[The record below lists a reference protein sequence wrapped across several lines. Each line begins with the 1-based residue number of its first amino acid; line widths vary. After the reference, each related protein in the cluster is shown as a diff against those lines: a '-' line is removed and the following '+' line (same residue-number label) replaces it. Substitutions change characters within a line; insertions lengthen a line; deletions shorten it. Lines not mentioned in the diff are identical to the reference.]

1 MKTVTL
7 ILICFEISVLNNYL
21 NIGCVNVYNLVFMSE
36 LYKLQHL

>member
-7 ILICFEISVLNNYL
+7 ILICFEIRVLNNYL
-21 NIGCVNVYNLVFMSE
+21 NIGCVNVYYLVFMSE